1 MTDSTDL
8 TVKKNMVYVFLAD
21 GFEEVEVI
29 APVDILRRAGID
41 VKTVAVKS
49 VSATGEVSGGKN
61 KEGAHGVTIM
71 ADIEEDSIGD
81 DFDMIVLPGGPGTCN
96 LEKSQTLQR
105 TIDNAV
111 SRGALI
117 GAICAAPSILGHKG
131 LLRGKKAVCYP
142 GYEADLDGAKVMS
155 SQVCEDGQIITGNG
169 PGAAFAFGLLL
180 ARRLGCDVEAVK
192 SDMIM
197 NT

>member
-1 MTDSTDL
+1 
-8 TVKKNMVYVFLAD
+8 MVYLFLAD

-41 VKTVAVKS
+41 VKIVAVKS
-49 VSATGEVSGGKN
+49 ATADAGGKN
-61 KEGAHGVTIM
+61 KKGAHGVTIT
-71 ADIEEDSIGD
+71 ADLEEDGIGEN
-81 DFDMIVLPGGPGTCN
+81 FDMIVLPGGPGTHN
-96 LEKSQTLQR
+96 LEKSTAVQK

-111 SRGALI
+111 AQGALI

-142 GYEADLDGAKVMS
+142 GYEKELEGAKVMS

-180 ARRLGCDVEAVK
+180 VRRLGGDADTVK
-192 SDMIM
+192 SGMIIK
-197 NT
+197 